1 MWKERQIVVD
11 EKLRNHSIT
20 NNLNLLSIEQQKS
33 ENLQSEYW
41 REQLN
46 ERRLVEQQEEE
57 KDIKYEEEKDIKYE
71 EEFRQHLD
79 KYDRQE
85 FKRQKLKN
93 LFLKSLFIRRS
104 SPSFH
109 F

>member
-1 MWKERQIVVD
+1 LWKERQIVVD

-57 KDIKYEEEKDIKYE
+57 KDIIYE